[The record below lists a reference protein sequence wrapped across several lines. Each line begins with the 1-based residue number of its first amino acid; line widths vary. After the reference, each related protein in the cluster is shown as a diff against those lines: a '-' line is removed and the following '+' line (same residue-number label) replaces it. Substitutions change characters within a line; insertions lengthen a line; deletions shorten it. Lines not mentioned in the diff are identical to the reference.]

1 MALHPTLLLVGGQT
15 ELKRFI
21 GLFRE
26 AGFSILTA
34 ERIAEALSVTKKIR
48 VQGIIFI
55 IPVYWEPITRF
66 VEQVRQMKGYSD
78 DEVPIFYLGKLI
90 EGEDQKILQRYGV
103 KTVTLGPVPESEL
116 VRYIISQIK
125 F

>member
-116 VRYIISQIK
+116 ARYITSQIK

>member
-1 MALHPTLLLVGGQT
+1 MAFHPTLLLVGGQT

-34 ERIAEALSVTKKIR
+34 ERIAEALSTTKKIQ

-66 VEQVRQMKGYSD
+66 VEQVRQTKGYSD

-116 VRYIISQIK
+116 ARYIISQIK

>member
-1 MALHPTLLLVGGQT
+1 MAFHPTLLLVGGQT

-34 ERIAEALSVTKKIR
+34 ERIAEALSVTKKTH

-116 VRYIISQIK
+116 ARYITSQIK